1 MKRDDIKES
10 ALIELDDLEAKI
22 KLLKSRLKHTEI
34 STKSISLETGRLNRL
49 LGQLEATLPERE
61 S

>member
-1 MKRDDIKES
+1 MKREDIKEA

-22 KLLKSRLKHTEI
+22 KLIKSRLKHTDI

-49 LGQLEATLPERE
+49 LGRLEATLLED
-61 S
+61 